1 MGDQFYGNGRHE
13 FAEAALGAKPLGE
26 AGFGQMVAQ
35 AIPEPPGDHDAAEA
49 ALRGGARLLQYR
61 DKTANP
67 AQREYRAAQLRALCH
82 QYDAL
87 FIVNDDPALAARVNA
102 DGVHIGQ
109 SDGGIKAARDQL
121 GDSRI
126 IGVTCHGDLALAG
139 QAAEAGADYL
149 AMGRFFTSQTKPQ
162 APPASLAVLRQA
174 CQQFHQ
180 PVVAIGGVNPDNA
193 PQLIDAGAVSVA
205 VRHGLHRSHSTPLQ
219 RLFPGHR
226 RTGHPRIDSTEDTP

>member
-1 MGDQFYGNGRHE
+1 MSLHHHRHHRLHGLY
-13 FAEAALGAKPLGE
+13 AITDPALTPDERLL
-26 AGFGQMVAQ
+26 
-35 AIPEPPGDHDAAEA
+35 PAAEA

-61 DKTANP
+61 DKTASP

-82 QYDAL
+82 QYGAL

-205 VRHGLHRSHSTPLQ
+205 VIHA
-219 RLFPGHR
+219 LFGHTDTASIEAAAR
-226 RTGHPRIDSTEDTP
+226 RFSACFPATAGQAIPE

>member
-1 MGDQFYGNGRHE
+1 MSLHRFNRHYH
-13 FAEAALGAKPLGE
+13 LHGLY
-26 AGFGQMVAQ
+26 
-35 AIPEPPGDHDAAEA
+35 AITDPVLTPDERLLPAAEA

-61 DKTANP
+61 DKTASP
-67 AQREYRAAQLRALCH
+67 AQREYRAAQLRQLCH
-82 QYDAL
+82 QYRAL

-193 PQLIDAGAVSVA
+193 PQLIDAGAMSVA
-205 VRHGLHRSHSTPLQ
+205 VIHALFRHSDTASIEAAA
-219 RLFPGHR
+219 R
-226 RTGHPRIDSTEDTP
+226 RFSACFQTHPV